1 MIIILKRRGYAIYPE
16 YYFLVVDKREREK
29 ERGLNFRLTPL
40 RVTRKRKK
48 WNKSTLRTNVSRDIL
63 HHSYI
68 RASTNER
75 IVRARERD
83 AERAKGERGEFHQTS
98 AHAIRELIRFA
109 FLTSFHRPRALIS
122 FSTSTTLNIRWI
134 DHPIGSYSYAICMYA
149 SLSRIAFNARARQP
163 HTSHLTRVQALR
175 NYSPVPGREK
185 KPHSSFFYQLRIAE
199 GGRSKKKK
207 DRMKLSSETANFR
220 VKSEI
225 ISDNPALSRHA
236 NFEAKYFRD
245 QVSVERER
253 EREKKFLYT
262 CPNKSLVLFKRR
274 GDF

>member
-1 MIIILKRRGYAIYPE
+1 
-16 YYFLVVDKREREK
+16 
-29 ERGLNFRLTPL
+29 
-40 RVTRKRKK
+40 
-48 WNKSTLRTNVSRDIL
+48 
-63 HHSYI
+63 
-68 RASTNER
+68 
-75 IVRARERD
+75 
-83 AERAKGERGEFHQTS
+83 
-98 AHAIRELIRFA
+98 
-109 FLTSFHRPRALIS
+109 
-122 FSTSTTLNIRWI
+122 
-134 DHPIGSYSYAICMYA
+134 MYA

>member
-1 MIIILKRRGYAIYPE
+1 M
-16 YYFLVVDKREREK
+16 
-29 ERGLNFRLTPL
+29 
-40 RVTRKRKK
+40 
-48 WNKSTLRTNVSRDIL
+48 RTNVSRDIL

-185 KPHSSFFYQLRIAE
+185 KNPLFPLLPIANCR
-199 GGRSKKKK
+199 GRKIEEEERS
-207 DRMKLSSETANFR
+207 N
-220 VKSEI
+220 EI
-225 ISDNPALSRHA
+225 IQRT
-236 NFEAKYFRD
+236 
-245 QVSVERER
+245 REFPS
-253 EREKKFLYT
+253 KIGNNL
-262 CPNKSLVLFKRR
+262 
-274 GDF
+274 G